1 MPLAQGTKEVQL
13 NKSKNQKRGL
23 KWLRP
28 SACYY
33 VLLSEIDYFIN
44 LSSEKKYVLSNRNL
58 DPRLSVS
65 FAYKEGREE
74 RPVIEADPIVFY
86 LILSYV
92 IPGHHRQ

>member
-1 MPLAQGTKEVQL
+1 MPKE
-13 NKSKNQKRGL
+13 QKRCSL
-23 KWLRP
+23 TREKIKRETF
-28 SACYY
+28 CM
-33 VLLSEIDYFIN
+33 LLCFVIRNRLFYKFVFR
-44 LSSEKKYVLSNRNL
+44 KKYVLSNRNL